1 MWELPGLR
9 NWCNNLIL
17 QHDEKEVKGMM
28 APGAAGGLFL
38 IAAGFFL
45 AGGVGVYMTGQE
57 KLKLISKVP

>member
-1 MWELPGLR
+1 MR

-38 IAAGFFL
+38 IAAGFF
-45 AGGVGVYMTGQE
+45 GGRGEGGYDRTG
-57 KLKLISKVP
+57 KIKIN